1 MTNGVAVT
9 RAGNIGC
16 KYIIHLE
23 AADDS
28 GDWMTVIRRGLVEA
42 EKLQLSSISYPL
54 LGTGKPYSNPTM
66 ILFRSTA
73 LQ

>member
-42 EKLQLSSISYPL
+42 EKLQLNSISYPL
-54 LGTGKPYSNPTM
+54 LGTGRP
-66 ILFRSTA
+66 
-73 LQ
+73 